1 MTTTIMFNPFET
13 FRLLAQKLFFQKL
26 KFLPIHI
33 FVSFSLEPHFPF
45 ILFILSISRVHL
57 GCKPMIIVE
66 LERVPDLAKKA
77 RS

>member
-45 ILFILSISRVHL
+45 ILFILGILGVHL
-57 GCKPMIIVE
+57 GM
-66 LERVPDLAKKA
+66 LDANL
-77 RS
+77 